1 MVGKKRCFV
10 MQSLLQLSP
19 MPSAAAPA
27 KVSCSRA
34 YARYSEARIEAG
46 RDCGGKQDEETELR
60 AQMLDVRLFM
70 QYDGMISVYTVPE
83 KVVELSLPSM
93 IDDWRR
99 LATKPQRRTKATR
112 IFSAISEH
120 LFKPF
125 DTHLIYARGLTSPI
139 EQFHRR
145 SRRIPRT
152 RVSIYIKLCNEPL

>member
-99 LATKPQRRTKATR
+99 LATIGDDWRRNLSAAQRRREYSLQSPSTCSNLLTP
-112 IFSAISEH
+112 ISFMH
-120 LFKPF
+120 
-125 DTHLIYARGLTSPI
+125 
-139 EQFHRR
+139 
-145 SRRIPRT
+145 
-152 RVSIYIKLCNEPL
+152 VV